1 MGPHSRLTRRSFL
14 FILLSV
20 YKQMHAQQVDVLS
33 DINEDNFDHAFDLIH
48 PSMSPCTC
56 THAC

>member
-1 MGPHSRLTRRSFL
+1 MGPHSCLTWCSFL
-14 FILLSV
+14 FILLGM

-33 DINEDNFDHAFDLIH
+33 NIDEDNFDHAFDLIH